1 MAETAASSFSTVSLP
16 VSSAQPRWVTRQSV
30 VPIAL
35 GLTGVIALGDWVT
48 GIEQPFTL
56 LYVLPIAL
64 GAWFRGRRL
73 GNLLAALA
81 TVCGAAALVHE
92 QLSTF
97 ITAWNAVGA
106 AALYIGASWGVDQ
119 FRRHV
124 DHERALRH
132 MAVDQLRH
140 AERLNVIGTLAAGV
154 AHEIGTPLNVIAGCA
169 ELLAEA
175 DPSPRVLA
183 RTTMVLDQV
192 NKVSSII
199 RRLLD
204 FGRRGGSDRA
214 NADLTSIARTACE
227 MLETTARKHHV
238 EIELVAP
245 GPVHVSVNPSEI
257 EQVLTNLL
265 MNAMH
270 AMTGGTIR
278 VIVDSTAENVA
289 RVAVVDQG
297 TGIPAENLPRIFDP
311 FFTTKGVG
319 EGTGLGLSVSYGIVR
334 DHAGTIAVTS
344 ELRRGSTFT
353 VQLPLRS

>member
-1 MAETAASSFSTVSLP
+1 MADTAASSFSTVSLP
-16 VSSAQPRWVTRQSV
+16 VASPQPRWITHHTV

-35 GLTGVIALGDWVT
+35 GLTAVIALCDWVT

-64 GAWFRGRRL
+64 GAWFRGRRA

-81 TVCGAAALVHE
+81 TICGAAALVHD
-92 QLSTF
+92 QLSVF

-106 AALYIGASWGVDQ
+106 AALYIAASWGVDQ
-119 FRRHV
+119 IRRHV
-124 DHERALRH
+124 DHERALRY

-175 DPSPRVLA
+175 DPSPRVQA

-192 NKVSSII
+192 TKVSSII

-204 FGRRGGSDRA
+204 FGRRGGNDRS
-214 NADLTSIARTACE
+214 NADLAAIAQAACD
-227 MLETTARKHHV
+227 MLATTARKHHI
-238 EIELVAP
+238 EIELDAR
-245 GPVHVSVNPSEI
+245 GPVHVSVNVAEI

-270 AMTGGTIR
+270 AMHSGTIR
-278 VIVDSTAENVA
+278 VCVDSTNEHLA
-289 RVAVVDQG
+289 RLAVIDQG
-297 TGIPAENLPRIFDP
+297 SGIPAENLPRIFDP

-334 DHAGTIAVTS
+334 DHAGTISVTS

-353 VQLPLRS
+353 VLLPLRS